1 MSTSL
6 QRNEL
11 TFQVTDE
18 LGPADLYRR
27 HSQDLRRLLL
37 ALLRDPTDAEDAL
50 QQVFLKLLDE
60 WSSIRTETA
69 KSWLFTVAYR
79 EAMTAR
85 RRKHSDAKA
94 MAKIWSQPVWLRHA
108 GEPTPTET
116 AVQAEEYAAV
126 RRALDELPANQREIV
141 QGRVYDGKT
150 FATLAKECNAPLG
163 TVLTRMRLALKKLR
177 TLIEG

>member
-1 MSTSL
+1 M
-6 QRNEL
+6 QQKNEL
-11 TFQVTDE
+11 TVQVTDE
-18 LGPADLYRR
+18 LGPADLFRQ

-37 ALLRDPTDAEDAL
+37 ALLRDPTDADDAL
-50 QQVFLKLLDE
+50 QQVFLKLLAD

-85 RRKHSDAKA
+85 RRRIADAKA
-94 MAKIWSQPVWLRHA
+94 MAKLWSQPVWLRHA
-108 GEPTPTET
+108 EQSTPPET

-126 RRALDELPANQREIV
+126 RRALDALPANQRRIV
-141 QGRVYDGKT
+141 LGRMYDGKT
-150 FATLAKECNAPLG
+150 FATLAKELDTPLG

-177 TLIEG
+177 QLIEE